1 MHKTKN
7 YNPEYVSV
15 NKQFTEIEIA
25 NKHKKFNLTS
35 NQENTN
41 LYSNEDCEYNWQ
53 KLKNLMTPTDDED
66 VEQ

>member
-7 YNPEYVSV
+7 YNPEYVFV
-15 NKQFTEIEIA
+15 NKQFIEIKIA

-41 LYSNEDCEYNWQ
+41 LNSDEDCELA
-53 KLKNLMTPTDDED
+53 KILKI
-66 VEQ
+66 